1 MVFAVAPKGRH
12 LQGRRM
18 KQAVGIW
25 RSDGPCHSP
34 FVNEGRVAMSVE
46 KLISRGRTDRINVRA
61 HRKQAAWNDDYM
73 LSLLVG

>member
-1 MVFAVAPKGRH
+1 
-12 LQGRRM
+12 
-18 KQAVGIW
+18 
-25 RSDGPCHSP
+25 
-34 FVNEGRVAMSVE
+34 MSVE